1 MGGKNLAL
9 YTLKPNVS
17 VSISRRLDTCRVLNF
32 KVQAVNCTVRLMQ
45 GCNHTAMVKAH
56 SDMIRKEL
64 RSPHF
69 REAEGYSPSLTL
81 TLRGEMYSCITFL
94 HTMVTRRRQC
104 EEHGNQQ
111 RLPPA
116 KVTFLPPGKKQ
127 WLSCSRESTSFSST
141 TRLCYIFQLAAA
153 AQGTVQRDHK
163 RAWCTAAAGSW
174 QQLLEALRSYSTM
187 G

>member
-17 VSISRRLDTCRVLNF
+17 VSLSRRLDTCRVLNF

-56 SDMIRKEL
+56 SDMIRKEW
-64 RSPHF
+64 
-69 REAEGYSPSLTL
+69 EVPSLQRGWKIFPL
-81 TLRGEMYSCITFL
+81 PDTLRGEIHSCIAFL
-94 HTMVTRRRQC
+94 HTVVTRRRQR

-111 RLPPA
+111 RVQPA
-116 KVTFLPPGKKQ
+116 KVTFLPSGEKQ
-127 WLSCSRESTSFSST
+127 WLSCSRESTSFWST
-141 TRLCYIFQLAAA
+141 TRLCYILQLTAA

-174 QQLLEALRSYSTM
+174 
-187 G
+187 